1 MWICGNC
8 GTNNGSEYRFCVG
21 CGQPR
26 AAAER
31 RQAPPRRDYQP
42 APAPRPV
49 PGPSRRPIWPWAL
62 AGVLLLALAGVLL
75 ALVLGGFD
83 REPEPTA
90 VPIEPVIAAPD
101 QPAATAENGQNPNSS
116 GPVIILPAEPSPAAT
131 PAPTPT
137 PEPASSVAET
147 GLLTDAS
154 QIDSRGLQQLCALMD
169 GVIANNVRTTWGSVE
184 HLNRSEYVGFYLL
197 AAKDENAR
205 TRNMLILVYR
215 NDVSV
220 IIPAENVNKSLSYY
234 YSLRFENVQR
244 GADGSLLLGD
254 YREPGDTVNADIYRH
269 NFYYNGHR
277 TLDEVYNAWVKP
289 YESGYTVSRAG
300 SLP

>member
-1 MWICGNC
+1 M
-8 GTNNGSEYRFCVG
+8 
-21 CGQPR
+21 
-26 AAAER
+26 
-31 RQAPPRRDYQP
+31 
-42 APAPRPV
+42 
-49 PGPSRRPIWPWAL
+49 
-62 AGVLLLALAGVLL
+62 
-75 ALVLGGFD
+75 
-83 REPEPTA
+83 
-90 VPIEPVIAAPD
+90 
-101 QPAATAENGQNPNSS
+101 
-116 GPVIILPAEPSPAAT
+116 
-131 PAPTPT
+131 
-137 PEPASSVAET
+137 AET

-154 QIDSRGLQQLCALMD
+154 QIDSRGVQQLCDTMD

-197 AAKDENAR
+197 TAKDENAR

-254 YREPGDTVNADIYRH
+254 YQEPGDRVNADIYRH